1 LLETP
6 TVRLLVYSVLISIC
20 LVLPSALLLW
30 LWRSRAAS
38 RAHLLVL
45 SALTAVVLVVLT
57 FSSLGAWYAF
67 GGFWPALFAA
77 AFAAIVFTRLRRGLP
92 RAWLP
97 RRWSKE
103 FFLTGVNLVHAALW
117 CSLLPLLWLARSYDG
132 EPLELSSPL
141 RGGRYTVMGG
151 GANAS
156 VNHHAFIPSQRY
168 ALDLVE
174 LNGFGVRAAGL
185 SPDALN
191 DYVIFGAPVVAPC
204 DGEIASV
211 ADALADRPLM
221 DPDLE
226 HPLGNHVVILC
237 GGDSVV
243 LAHLERGSISVA
255 VGDRVAAGGPI
266 GNVGNSGSTM
276 EPHLHIHAV
285 RGQHADAQGE
295 GVPLRIDGRF
305 LIKGD
310 SLGP

>member
-1 LLETP
+1 M
-6 TVRLLVYSVLISIC
+6 RLLVYSVLLSLC
-20 LVLPSALLLW
+20 LGLPSVLLLW

-38 RAHLLVL
+38 RVHLLCL
-45 SALTAVVLVVLT
+45 IALNAVVQVVLG
-57 FSSLGAWYAF
+57 FSSLGVWYAV
-67 GGFWPALFAA
+67 GGFWPAIFAA
-77 AFAAIVFTRLRRGLP
+77 AFAAIVFVRVRRGLP

-103 FFLTGVNLVHAALW
+103 FFLTAVNLLHAALW
-117 CSLLPLLWLARSYDG
+117 CSLLPLLWLARTYEG

-141 RGGRYTVMGG
+141 RGGTYYVMAG

-156 VNHHAFIPSQRY
+156 VNHHAFIRAQRY

-185 SPDALN
+185 SPDDLK
-191 DYVIFGAPVVAPC
+191 DYAAFGARVVAPC
-204 DGEIASV
+204 EGEVVSV
-211 ADALADRPLM
+211 ENGLPDRPLM

-226 HPLGNHVVILC
+226 NPLGNHVVILC

-243 LAHLERGSISVA
+243 LAHLEGGSIPVA
-255 VGDRVAAGGPI
+255 VGDRVATGGLI

-285 RGQHADAQGE
+285 RGRHADAQGE

-310 SLGP
+310 SIGR